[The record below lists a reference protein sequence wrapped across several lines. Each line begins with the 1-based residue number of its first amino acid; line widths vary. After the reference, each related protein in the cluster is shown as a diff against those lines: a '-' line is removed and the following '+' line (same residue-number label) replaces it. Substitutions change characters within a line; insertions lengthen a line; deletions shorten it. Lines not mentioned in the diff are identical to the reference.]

1 MAAGGDPED
10 RAAGGQ
16 GCPERPVAA
25 GGLPAGLVD
34 VDDRRRLDLLL
45 EPGVG
50 RRERRSGA
58 LHDRVDRAGG
68 QLDAEQLAREFGRV
82 AARHTVAD
90 RERDDRRLQPG
101 PERRP
106 RQLAR
111 KLGPSRGRAL
121 RAANTV
127 QPMLAHAHRD
137 RRQLCD
143 LVAPRLDRINKLLL
157 SEHVRA
163 GVATLGPMLHDLV
176 NLLGREQPPVLA
188 LVPGLA
194 ARRPT

>member
-1 MAAGGDPED
+1 MGHG
-10 RAAGGQ
+10 
-16 GCPERPVAA
+16 
-25 GGLPAGLVD
+25 
-34 VDDRRRLDLLL
+34 
-45 EPGVG
+45 
-50 RRERRSGA
+50 ERRSAA

-68 QLDAEQLAREFGRV
+68 QLDAEQLARELGRV
-82 AARHTVAD
+82 AARDTVSD
-90 RERDDRRLQPG
+90 RERDDRRLQAG

-106 RQLAR
+106 RQLAG

-121 RAANTV
+121 RAADAV

-143 LVAPRLDRINKLLL
+143 LVAPRLHRINKLLPG
-157 SEHVRA
+157 EHVRA
-163 GVATLGPMLHDLV
+163 GGATLGPMLHDLV
-176 NLLGREQPPVLA
+176 NLLRRKQPPVLA